1 MRAISAFLPPPERAP
16 LLTPLLND
24 PVKAVRIVVARDL
37 LSVAHNNGLGS
48 AQANWDAAI
57 AEYEAVQ
64 QSLLERAEAN
74 LNLAMLY
81 QASGRSGE
89 VEGLLRSALQR
100 DPDFYPALVTLVQ
113 WLEANG
119 RGPEAQTLLNDSL
132 KAHPDAALLQ
142 HTRGLSLIRAGKTAE
157 AMTAL
162 HKAAHLS
169 RRARSTAM
177 CWRWRCT
184 TAARSMKPARCWSAC
199 SRYYRRTAMRGCR

>member
-1 MRAISAFLPPPERAP
+1 VRAISAFLPPAERAS
-16 LLTPLLND
+16 LLTPLLSD
-24 PVKAVRIVVARDL
+24 PVKAVRIVAAQDL
-37 LSVAHNNGLGS
+37 LSVARNNGLGA
-48 AQANWDAAI
+48 AQPHWDAAI

-64 QSLLERAEAN
+64 NSLAERAEAN

-81 QASGRSGE
+81 QASGRAAE
-89 VEGLLRSALQR
+89 VEGLLRTALKR

-119 RGPEAQTLLNDSL
+119 RVQEAQTLLDDGL

-162 HKAAHLS
+162 HKPHNWS
-169 RRARSTAM
+169 RRTRSTPVT

-184 TAARSMKPARCWSAC
+184 TVAR
-199 SRYYRRTAMRGCR
+199 